1 LIGFSMGMGA
11 TTGLAPIVFLGV
23 WTLMMAAMMAPSVA
37 PVGALYARTV
47 QTSRAPRLAAFGLAY
62 LLVWGLA
69 GIPALMLATALDAYS
84 MDNLRAG
91 RLLLAGALAVCGLYE
106 LSPLKQACL
115 RHCRSPL
122 GLLMHYSAYQGQ
134 LRDFRAGLHHAVY
147 CLGCC
152 WALMVVLVAVGTMN
166 ILAMVALA
174 VVILLEK
181 QSWRGVLF
189 SRLVGVAAVVLA
201 GVVAVTA

>member
-1 LIGFSMGMGA
+1 G
-11 TTGLAPIVFLGV
+11 
-23 WTLMMAAMMAPSVA
+23 MMAAMMAPSVA

-47 QTSRAPRLAAFGLAY
+47 QTSRAPRLVAFGLSY
-62 LLVWGLA
+62 LLVWAAA
-69 GIPALMLATALDAYS
+69 GIPALLLATVLDSLS
-84 MDNLRAG
+84 MDNARAG
-91 RLLLAGALAVCGLYE
+91 RLALAGALAVCGLYE

-122 GLLMHYSAYQGQ
+122 GMLLHYSAYQGQ
-134 LRDFRAGLHHAVY
+134 TRDFRAGLHHALS

-152 WALMVVLVAVGTMN
+152 WAMMMVLVAVGTMN

-174 VVILLEK
+174 LVILLEK
-181 QSWRGVLF
+181 QWSRGVLF
-189 SRLVGVAAVVLA
+189 SRLVGVAALVLA